1 MQIRTSLGT
10 KFQLKLKIL
19 FFRSKFAPKWSFW
32 SKKEKV
38 SIAIIRISLGT
49 KFQLKLTIFVFW
61 TKFVPKKVFS
71 VENRQSEHHHW
82 LLHIQTSIG
91 IKVQLKVTILT
102 FWTKFTQ
109 KGCFWSKTEKVNFT
123 IEFCIFELVW
133 VPSFSLDEQGC
144 FRSNTESSRLCVC
157 PWSFLTILNFFA
169 RGHNVISNKTRQ
181 RRVRRL
187 LMRIKARKVHKAS
200 INDG

>member
-1 MQIRTSLGT
+1 M
-10 KFQLKLKIL
+10 

-32 SKKEKV
+32 SKTEKV

-61 TKFVPKKVFS
+61 TKFVPKKVFLI
-71 VENRQSEHHHW
+71 ENRQSEHHHW

-91 IKVQLKVTILT
+91 TKVQLKVTILI
-102 FWTKFTQ
+102 FWAKFTQ
-109 KGCFWSKTEKVNFT
+109 KGCFWSKTEKVNIT
-123 IEFCIFELVW
+123 IEFCIFELVG

-144 FRSNTESSRLCVC
+144 FRSNTENLRLCVC

-169 RGHNVISNKTRQ
+169 RGQNGISNKTRQ
-181 RRVRRL
+181 TRVRRL
-187 LMRIKARKVHKAS
+187 LMRIKARKVRKAR